1 MAVVRRT
8 ERGMVTAETVVV
20 MPFVVLVAFVL
31 VWVVSLG
38 VTQMRVS
45 DASRE
50 AARLIARGQPVDEA
64 RRAVEQAVPG
74 SRVRVSVEDG
84 RAGVT
89 VRYRARLPLV
99 PRVRLDLEGRSVAVV
114 E

>member
-1 MAVVRRT
+1 
-8 ERGMVTAETVVV
+8 MVTAETVVV
-20 MPFVVLVAFVL
+20 LPFVVLVACVL

-38 VTQMRVS
+38 VAQMRVA

-50 AARLIARGQPVDEA
+50 AARLLARGQSTADA
-64 RRAVEQAVPG
+64 RAAVREAVPG
-74 SRVRVSVEDG
+74 ARMRVSRDG
-84 RAGVT
+84 DRAGVT

-99 PRVRLDLEGRSVAVV
+99 PRVHLDLSSRSVAVV